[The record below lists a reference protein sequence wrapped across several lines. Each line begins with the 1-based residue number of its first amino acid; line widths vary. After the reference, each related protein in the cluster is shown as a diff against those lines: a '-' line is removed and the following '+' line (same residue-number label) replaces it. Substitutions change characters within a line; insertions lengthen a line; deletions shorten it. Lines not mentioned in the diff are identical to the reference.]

1 MIPLTISL
9 RAPLTIPLMVP
20 LTISLPVSL
29 HDFPQGSP
37 HDSPHGSRPARAVPE
52 AEAARAPEAPPAPSR
67 QRRHLGL
74 GREGAAAAAA
84 RPACSAAI
92 AARPPLPACLPPSA
106 AGRRG
111 RPGPGGR
118 GEMSSSSNKRAPT
131 TATQRLKQ
139 DYLRIKKDPVPYIC
153 AEPLPSNIL
162 EWHYVVRGPE
172 LTPYEGGYYHGK
184 LIFPREFPFKPPSIY
199 MITPNGRFKCNTR
212 LCLSITDFH
221 PDTWNPAWSV
231 STILTGLLSFMVEKG
246 PTLGSIE
253 TSEFTKRQLAAQS
266 LAFNLKDKVFCELF
280 PEVVEEMKQKQK
292 AQDELSSRPPSL
304 PLPDVVPDGDA
315 HFGHNGHPLLQG
327 QHAALAPGHAGGL
340 QQPPRNHGLLGG
352 ALANLFVIVGFAA
365 FAYTVKYVLR
375 SIAQE

>member
-1 MIPLTISL
+1 
-9 RAPLTIPLMVP
+9 
-20 LTISLPVSL
+20 
-29 HDFPQGSP
+29 
-37 HDSPHGSRPARAVPE
+37 
-52 AEAARAPEAPPAPSR
+52 
-67 QRRHLGL
+67 
-74 GREGAAAAAA
+74 
-84 RPACSAAI
+84 
-92 AARPPLPACLPPSA
+92 
-106 AGRRG
+106 
-111 RPGPGGR
+111 
-118 GEMSSSSNKRAPT
+118 MSSNINKRAPA

-162 EWHYVVRGPE
+162 EWHYLVRGPE
-172 LTPYEGGYYHGK
+172 KTPYEGGYYHGK

-253 TSEFTKRQLAAQS
+253 TSDFTKRQLASQS
-266 LAFNLKDKVFCELF
+266 LAFNIKDKVFCELF
-280 PEVVEEMKQKQK
+280 PDVIDEIKQKQRL
-292 AQDELSSRPPSL
+292 QEELSSRSQAL
-304 PLPDVVPDGDA
+304 PLPDVVPNSEA
-315 HFGHNGHPLLQG
+315 QNGHVP
-327 QHAALAPGHAGGL
+327 ARVAPPPDH
-340 QQPPRNHGLLGG
+340 QQVNRNHGLLGG

>member
-1 MIPLTISL
+1 MNNN
-9 RAPLTIPLMVP
+9 
-20 LTISLPVSL
+20 
-29 HDFPQGSP
+29 G
-37 HDSPHGSRPARAVPE
+37 
-52 AEAARAPEAPPAPSR
+52 
-67 QRRHLGL
+67 
-74 GREGAAAAAA
+74 
-84 RPACSAAI
+84 
-92 AARPPLPACLPPSA
+92 
-106 AGRRG
+106 
-111 RPGPGGR
+111 
-118 GEMSSSSNKRAPT
+118 NKRAPT

-172 LTPYEGGYYHGK
+172 KTPYEGGYYHGK

-253 TSEFTKRQLAAQS
+253 TSRLHPDPAA
-266 LAFNLKDKVFCELF
+266 
-280 PEVVEEMKQKQK
+280 
-292 AQDELSSRPPSL
+292 
-304 PLPDVVPDGDA
+304 
-315 HFGHNGHPLLQG
+315 
-327 QHAALAPGHAGGL
+327 GL
-340 QQPPRNHGLLGG
+340 QQANRNHGLLGG